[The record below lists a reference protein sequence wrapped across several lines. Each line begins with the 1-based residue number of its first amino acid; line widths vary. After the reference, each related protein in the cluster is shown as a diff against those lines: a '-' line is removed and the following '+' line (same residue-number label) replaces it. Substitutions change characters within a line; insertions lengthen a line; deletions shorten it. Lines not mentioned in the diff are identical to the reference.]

1 MEAYNNMASS
11 IDKDICLKGWK
22 KSGIQKTLENCLEV
36 YLDPFKD
43 IDPMT
48 SVATCS

>member
-11 IDKDICLKGWK
+11 IDKDICLKGCK
-22 KSGIQKTLENCLEV
+22 KSGIQKALENYLEV
-36 YLDPFKD
+36 NLDPFKD